1 MTRKQTLFRPFSR
14 FSRQER
20 GAATI
25 EFVIWFPLFVTLLLS
40 SVESGLV
47 MVRHV
52 MLERGL
58 DLTVRSL
65 RLGLW
70 TAPEHDDLKAA
81 ICDAAGILPDCA
93 ASLTLELVPV
103 STQTWQMPAGPVPCI
118 DRSETIQPVT
128 QLVPGA
134 GNEMMLI
141 RVCAKFTPLFP
152 TTGVGLG
159 LQKDGAGQ
167 YALVSASAFVNEP

>member
-1 MTRKQTLFRPFSR
+1 MTLKQTLFRPFSQ

-20 GAATI
+20 GAATV
-25 EFVIWFPLFVTLLLS
+25 EFVLWFPLFVSLLLA
-40 SVESGLV
+40 SVESGIV

-58 DLTVRSL
+58 DLTVRAL

-70 TAPEHDDLKAA
+70 TDPDHDDLKAA

-93 ASLTLELVPV
+93 TALTIELVPV
-103 STQTWQMPAGPVPCI
+103 STATWQMPAGPVPCI
-118 DRSETIQPVT
+118 DRSEAIQPVT

-134 GNEMMLI
+134 GNELMLI

-159 LQKDGAGQ
+159 LPKDGAGQ